1 MHPDDPCYSRLSA
14 AEESALWAD
23 RAAEADRLAEISA
36 EEAAREAAELA
47 ETAAW
52 EARQEALERDLLA
65 YEIAAGFRA
74 PDGTLCD
81 IGPARPF
88 SERAVAGVVA

>member
-1 MHPDDPCYSRLSA
+1 MPLYNPDQSGDARE
-14 AEESALWAD
+14 AELHYTFSPEYEAL
-23 RAAEADRLAEISA
+23 RAAEIAA
-36 EEAAREAAELA
+36 EEAAREAAEMA
-47 ETAAW
+47 ATAAW

-88 SERAVAGVVA
+88 SERAAAGVSL

>member
-1 MHPDDPCYSRLSA
+1 M
-14 AEESALWAD
+14 
-23 RAAEADRLAEISA
+23 
-36 EEAAREAAELA
+36 A

-52 EARQEALERDLLA
+52 EARQEALERDLIA

-81 IGPARPF
+81 IGPMRPF
-88 SERAVAGVVA
+88 SERAGAGVAL